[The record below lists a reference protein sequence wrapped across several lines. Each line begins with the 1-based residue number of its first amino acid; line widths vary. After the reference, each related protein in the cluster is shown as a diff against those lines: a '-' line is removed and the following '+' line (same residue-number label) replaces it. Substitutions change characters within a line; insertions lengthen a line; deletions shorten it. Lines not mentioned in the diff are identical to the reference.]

1 MKKRIFISVALAVL
15 LVEVGFGVYVA
26 FERKYE
32 SALNAL
38 NLPIDSVKEIEA
50 DTDREF
56 EIASLYVADD
66 FTVDTRTVVK
76 SRKAHRLGSNDAV
89 RKPNSTLSP
98 VNRAVRSEPKTQS
111 NKPVEAVRV
120 TENREIP
127 PTGVEAQ
134 KESPRTENRSFIA
147 KTLSTLKKPFGWVK
161 AIGSKMR

>member
-38 NLPIDSVKEIEA
+38 NLPIDSVKKIEA

-56 EIASLYVADD
+56 EVASLYVADD

-76 SRKAHRLGSNDAV
+76 SRKARQLGSNDGV
-89 RKPNSTLSP
+89 KKPDSTLSP
-98 VNRAVRSEPKTQS
+98 VNRAVKSEPKTQS
-111 NKPVEAVRV
+111 NRPVVAVRV

-127 PTGVEAQ
+127 PAGVEAQ
-134 KESPRTENRSFIA
+134 KESSRAENRSFIA
-147 KTLSTLKKPFGWVK
+147 KAQTILKKPFGWIK